1 MHQFFRW
8 HSGPSVIRTLSI
20 RPLELSKLVVT
31 VPLECFF
38 KVCVLLKYNMSGAP
52 DKCMGF
58 NSLNF
63 SIIRAHPGPNEFG

>member
-1 MHQFFRW
+1 MAQW
-8 HSGPSVIRTLSI
+8 TLSYPDFKYPATGIIQTGGDCSI
-20 RPLELSKLVVT
+20 RV
-31 VPLECFF
+31 FF